1 MSRRRPAVEALALHA
16 PAMTLATAVESLP
29 IDKFAFNKVRYR
41 WVEAVRGHPML
52 TAAQRTVGLAI
63 AQQHINHNPES
74 PWFHSAWAAHQT
86 IATETGLT
94 RRTVVSAMV
103 ALKQMGLIAI
113 EHGGGGKVP
122 GGRTDRYTLRT
133 DWLDVLEL
141 AAQVRRKDVKN
152 FHPLIKRKSVSLTKA
167 VKKMP

>member
-1 MSRRRPAVEALALHA
+1 
-16 PAMTLATAVESLP
+16 MTLAEAIERLP
-29 IDKFAFNKVRYR
+29 SDTKTFNSVRYR
-41 WVEAVRGHPML
+41 WTKVVRGHPML
-52 TAAQRTVGLAI
+52 TAAQRQVGMAI
-63 AQQHINHNPES
+63 VQQHINHNPES

-113 EHGGGGKVP
+113 EHGGGWKVP

-133 DWLDVLEL
+133 DWLDVLER

-152 FHPLIKRKSVSLTKA
+152 F
-167 VKKMP
+167 